1 LKKSINKILDIF
13 LEICIIYDRVNK
25 INKKGGDKMVKE
37 KARIVIEVSEEDY
50 ETLRQF
56 KEITGLGWRE
66 ILLGGAVFWYDKL
79 NLDEII
85 QTLRQKF
92 ETLKKP
98 EEV

>member
-1 LKKSINKILDIF
+1 MQ
-13 LEICIIYDRVNK
+13 
-25 INKKGGDKMVKE
+25 GE
-37 KARIVIEVSEEDY
+37 KVRIVVEVSEEDY

-56 KEITGLGWRE
+56 KEVTGLGWRD

-85 QTLRQKF
+85 QTLKEKF